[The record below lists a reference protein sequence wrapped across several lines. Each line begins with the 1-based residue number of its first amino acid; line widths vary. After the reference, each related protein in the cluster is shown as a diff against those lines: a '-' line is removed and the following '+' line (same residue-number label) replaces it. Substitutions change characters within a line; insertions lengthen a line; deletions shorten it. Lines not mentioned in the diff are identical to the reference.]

1 MQRVLI
7 NKMDRLGVPDVTLV
21 GPAPCFFRRL
31 RGRYRWQIILR
42 GQQPERLLSDIVLP
56 LGWRVDVDP
65 VSVL

>member
-1 MQRVLI
+1 MHRVLRNRI
-7 NKMDRLGVPDVTLV
+7 ERLGLADVGIV

-31 RGRYRWQIILR
+31 RGEYRWQIILR
-42 GQQPERLLSDIVLP
+42 GDRPATLLNDLPLP